1 MPKQGLHYK
10 LIKAFLWQILLISGA
25 TLLGVFAAAKIVEDV
40 LVREALQGEA
50 AHFWSLYQTHAD
62 FPRPNTANMK
72 GYLAKEGDDSE
83 VPPGLRHL
91 TPGFGRANMEGRHPI
106 VYVENNGTDRLYLA
120 FDEQQVAALSFY
132 FGTVPLSL
140 VLVLIY
146 LFAWLAYQQSKKAIS
161 PVIKLAEVVERFDF
175 RKQGLAELD
184 LNELRDSGDSDVA
197 KLIDALD
204 HFTERLELF
213 IEREQNFTR
222 DASHELR
229 TPMAV
234 IKSSLALLQRHA
246 DYQPNERHAL
256 AVIENT
262 LKDMEE
268 LIETLLLL
276 AREESSPLPEED
288 VLINDLLATLA
299 EQVNRV
305 VGSDHLRLEIEQN
318 CLLSTVASEKV
329 LHILFTNLLRNAFSY
344 TREGTISIIIDENRV
359 TVSDT
364 GIGMEQA
371 QLQQVFEPF
380 YRAQNDNR
388 GHGLGLTIVNR
399 LCNRFGWQLKISSKP
414 GEGTRVSVYFPKA
427 KRVGGRR

>member
-50 AHFWSLYQTHAD
+50 THFWSLYQTHAD

-222 DASHELR
+222 DASH
-229 TPMAV
+229 
-234 IKSSLALLQRHA
+234 
-246 DYQPNERHAL
+246 
-256 AVIENT
+256 
-262 LKDMEE
+262 
-268 LIETLLLL
+268 
-276 AREESSPLPEED
+276 
-288 VLINDLLATLA
+288 
-299 EQVNRV
+299 
-305 VGSDHLRLEIEQN
+305 
-318 CLLSTVASEKV
+318 
-329 LHILFTNLLRNAFSY
+329 
-344 TREGTISIIIDENRV
+344 
-359 TVSDT
+359 
-364 GIGMEQA
+364 
-371 QLQQVFEPF
+371 
-380 YRAQNDNR
+380 
-388 GHGLGLTIVNR
+388 
-399 LCNRFGWQLKISSKP
+399 
-414 GEGTRVSVYFPKA
+414 
-427 KRVGGRR
+427 